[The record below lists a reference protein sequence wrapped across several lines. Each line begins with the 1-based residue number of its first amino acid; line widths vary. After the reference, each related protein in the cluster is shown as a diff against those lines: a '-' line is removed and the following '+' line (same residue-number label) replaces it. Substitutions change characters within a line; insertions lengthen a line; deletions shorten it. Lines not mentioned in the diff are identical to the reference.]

1 MNNFLLYMVESG
13 ICLGLFYLVY
23 LVFLRRETFFA
34 INRFYLMLSI
44 PLSFLIPLINLP
56 SPFRTAP
63 PTQQQNLFA
72 PVSSAQ
78 TNSFGLV
85 DILWVIYLAGVGLF
99 LARFAYKITQLI
111 LLIRK
116 NEHQKYG
123 RIHLVYIDED
133 SAPFSFFNFFFLN
146 KSKISQHDL
155 LRIIDHELVHINQHH
170 TVDLIIIELLT
181 IVEWFNPFV
190 RPYKTS
196 LKETHEYLA
205 DNHVIQ
211 QGCSRAKYQLLIF
224 EQHVG
229 VKLFE
234 FVNNFNHSLI
244 KRRITMMTKG
254 KSKTWAKS
262 KFFLMIPVICFLVLA
277 FANPK
282 PATPKAQAKLTTE
295 YVLPTLD
302 EPNGPAATEDQK
314 ASEDEKKKEK
324 EHKLQE
330 IQLKEQ
336 KLKKE
341 YEKTD
346 DPKKK
351 ELIKKKLIE
360 IQKMKEKEGWIEHN
374 PGTITEE
381 QYIETTKKIKA
392 KLANTDDPEETKKLK
407 AKLANLQEMKKKG
420 LVKSSIAINYEK
432 EAAKLK
438 EMYEKT
444 DDPEKKKL
452 IKEKLMQLKELA
464 AKEREKKKG
473 KSIPD

>member
-1 MNNFLLYMVESG
+1 MKMNNLLLYMVESG

-23 LVFLRRETFFA
+23 WAFLRKETFFA
-34 INRFYLMLSI
+34 INRFFLMFSV

-56 SPFRTAP
+56 SPLKTAP
-63 PTQQQNLFA
+63 SLEQQHLFA
-72 PVSSAQ
+72 PVSNLQ
-78 TNSFGLV
+78 TNSFGLM
-85 DILWVIYLAGVGLF
+85 DILWVIYLAGVGFF
-99 LARFAYKITQLI
+99 LARFAYKIALLL
-111 LLIRK
+111 LLIKK
-116 NEHQKYG
+116 NGYKKYG
-123 RIHLVYIDED
+123 RINLVFIDED

-146 KSKISQHDL
+146 KSNVSQHDL

-170 TVDLIIIELLT
+170 TLDLIIIELLT

-205 DNHVIQ
+205 DNHVIA

-229 VKLFE
+229 LKLFE

-262 KFFLMIPVICFLVLA
+262 KFLLMIPVICFLVLA
-277 FANPK
+277 FANPR
-282 PATPKAQAKLTTE
+282 PASPTTQAKMTTE
-295 YVLPTLD
+295 NALPALD
-302 EPNGPAATEDQK
+302 EPNGPAAAEDQK
-314 ASEDEKKKEK
+314 ASDDKKKKEK

-330 IQLKEQ
+330 IILKEQ
-336 KLKKE
+336 QLKKE

-346 DPKKK
+346 DP
-351 ELIKKKLIE
+351 EKKKLIKE
-360 IQKMKEKEGWIEHN
+360 KLIQIQQMKQKEGWVEHN

-381 QYIETTKKIKA
+381 QYIETTKKIKT

-407 AKLANLQEMKKKG
+407 AKLAELQEMKKNG
-420 LVKSSIAINYEK
+420 LVKSSTAIDYEK

-452 IKEKLMQLKELA
+452 IKEKLMQIKQML
-464 AKEREKKKG
+464 AKEKAKKNEK
-473 KSIPD
+473 

>member
-1 MNNFLLYMVESG
+1 MTNFLLYLVESG

-23 LVFLRRETFFA
+23 WAFLRKETFFA
-34 INRFYLMLSI
+34 INRLFLMLSI

-56 SPFRTAP
+56 SPLKTAP
-63 PTQQQNLFA
+63 PGEQRHLFV
-72 PVSSAQ
+72 PVSNIQA
-78 TNSFGLV
+78 NSFGLM
-85 DILWVIYLAGVGLF
+85 DMLLVIYLAGAGFF
-99 LARFAYKITQLI
+99 LVRFAYKIAQLF
-111 LLIRK
+111 LLIKK
-116 NEHQKYG
+116 NGYQKYG
-123 RIHLVYIDED
+123 NINLVFIEEN

-170 TVDLIIIELLT
+170 TIDLIIIELLT

-190 RPYKTS
+190 RPYKSS

-205 DNHVIQ
+205 DNHVIA

-229 VKLFE
+229 LKLFE

-262 KFFLMIPVICFLVLA
+262 KFLLMIPVICFLVLA
-277 FANPK
+277 FANPR
-282 PATPKAQAKLTTE
+282 PASPTAQAKMTTE
-295 YVLPTLD
+295 NALPALD

-314 ASEDEKKKEK
+314 ASDDKKKKEK

-330 IQLKEQ
+330 IMLKEQQLKE
-336 KLKKE
+336 E
-341 YEKTD
+341 FEKTD
-346 DPKKK
+346 DP
-351 ELIKKKLIE
+351 EKKKLIKQKLVE
-360 IQKMKEKEGWIEHN
+360 IQKMKEAEGWVEHN

-381 QYIETTKKIKA
+381 QYVETTKKIKI
-392 KLANTDDPEETKKLK
+392 KLADTDDPEETKKLK
-407 AKLANLQEMKKKG
+407 AKLADLEEMKKKG
-420 LVKSSIAINYEK
+420 LVKSSTIIDYEK
-432 EAAKLK
+432 EAVKLK

-452 IKEKLMQLKELA
+452 IKEKLMQIKEML
-464 AKEREKKKG
+464 AKEKAKKNEK
-473 KSIPD
+473 

>member
-1 MNNFLLYMVESG
+1 MKMSNFLLYMVESG
-13 ICLGLFYLVY
+13 VCLGLFYLVY
-23 LVFLRRETFFA
+23 WAFLRKETFFT
-34 INRFYLMLSI
+34 INRFFLMFSI
-44 PLSFLIPLINLP
+44 PLSFLIPLINLT
-56 SPFRTAP
+56 SPLKTAP
-63 PTQQQNLFA
+63 PIEQRHLFA
-72 PVSSAQ
+72 PVSNLQ
-78 TNSFGLV
+78 TNSFGLM

-99 LARFAYKITQLI
+99 LARFVFKIAQLL
-111 LLIRK
+111 LLIKK
-116 NEHQKYG
+116 NGYQKYG
-123 RIHLVYIDED
+123 RINLVFIEED

-146 KSKISQHDL
+146 KSNVSQRDL
-155 LRIIDHELVHINQHH
+155 LRIIDHELVHINQYH
-170 TVDLIIIELLT
+170 TIDLMIIELLT

-205 DNHVIQ
+205 DNHVIA

-229 VKLFE
+229 LKLFE

-262 KFFLMIPVICFLVLA
+262 KFLLMIPVICFLVLA
-277 FANPK
+277 FANPR
-282 PATPKAQAKLTTE
+282 PASPTTQAKMTAE
-295 YVLPTLD
+295 NALPTLD
-302 EPNGPAATEDQK
+302 GPNGPAATEDQK
-314 ASEDEKKKEK
+314 ASDDKKKKEK

-330 IQLKEQ
+330 IMMKEQQLKT
-336 KLKKE
+336 E

-346 DPKKK
+346 DPEKKK
-351 ELIKKKLIE
+351 LIKEKLIE
-360 IQKMKEKEGWIEHN
+360 IQKMKEKEGWVKHN

-381 QYIETTKKIKA
+381 QYVETTKKIKTR
-392 KLANTDDPEETKKLK
+392 LANTDDPEETKKLK
-407 AKLANLQEMKKKG
+407 AKLADLQEMKKKG
-420 LVKSSIAINYEK
+420 LVKSSTAIDYEK

-452 IKEKLMQLKELA
+452 IKEKLMQIKEML
-464 AKEREKKKG
+464 AKEKEKKNEK
-473 KSIPD
+473 

>member
-1 MNNFLLYMVESG
+1 MVESG
-13 ICLGLFYLVY
+13 VCLGLFYLVY
-23 LVFLRRETFFA
+23 WTFLRKETFFA
-34 INRFYLMLSI
+34 TNRFFLMLSI
-44 PLSFLIPLINLP
+44 PLSFLIPLVNLP
-56 SPFRTAP
+56 SPLRTAP
-63 PTQQQNLFA
+63 SMEQQHFFT
-72 PVSSAQ
+72 PVSGIQ
-78 TNSFGLV
+78 TNSFGLM
-85 DILWVIYLAGVGLF
+85 DMLWVIYLAGVGFF
-99 LARFAYKITQLI
+99 LARFAYKITRLF
-111 LLIRK
+111 LLIKK
-116 NEHQKYG
+116 NGYQRYG
-123 RIHLVYIDED
+123 RINLVFINED

-146 KSKISQHDL
+146 KSNVSQRDL
-155 LRIIDHELVHINQHH
+155 LRIIDHELVHINQYH
-170 TVDLIIIELLT
+170 TLDLIVIELLT

-205 DNHVIQ
+205 DNHVIA

-229 VKLFE
+229 LKLFE

-262 KFFLMIPVICFLVLA
+262 KFLLTIPVICFLVLA

-282 PATPKAQAKLTTE
+282 PASPTSQAKMTAE
-295 YVLPTLD
+295 NVQPALD
-302 EPNGPAATEDQK
+302 GPNGSAATEDQK
-314 ASEDEKKKEK
+314 ASDDKKKKEK

-330 IQLKEQ
+330 IMLKEQ
-336 KLKKE
+336 QLKKE
-341 YEKTD
+341 YEKTE
-346 DPKKK
+346 DP
-351 ELIKKKLIE
+351 EKKKLIKEKLLE
-360 IQKMKEKEGWIEHN
+360 IQLLKQKEGLVEHN

-381 QYIETTKKIKA
+381 QYIETTKKIKT

-407 AKLANLQEMKKKG
+407 AKLAQLQEMKKKG
-420 LVKSSIAINYEK
+420 LVKSSTAIDYEK

-452 IKEKLMQLKELA
+452 IKEKLMQIKEMW
-464 AKEREKKKG
+464 AKEKAKKKE
-473 KSIPD
+473 K

>member
-1 MNNFLLYMVESG
+1 MNNYLLYMVESG

-23 LVFLRRETFFA
+23 WAFLRKETFFA
-34 INRFYLMLSI
+34 INRLLLMLSI

-56 SPFRTAP
+56 SPLKTAP
-63 PTQQQNLFA
+63 PVEQQHLFA
-72 PVSSAQ
+72 PVSNIQA
-78 TNSFGLV
+78 NSFGLMDV
-85 DILWVIYLAGVGLF
+85 LWVIYLAGVGFF
-99 LARFAYKITQLI
+99 LARFAYKIAQLF
-111 LLIRK
+111 LLIKK
-116 NEHQKYG
+116 NGYQKYG
-123 RIHLVYIDED
+123 KINLVFIEEN

-146 KSKISQHDL
+146 KSNVSQHDL
-155 LRIIDHELVHINQHH
+155 LRIIDHELVHINQYHSI
-170 TVDLIIIELLT
+170 DLIIIELLT

-205 DNHVIQ
+205 DNHVIA
-211 QGCSRAKYQLLIF
+211 QGCSKAKYQLLIF

-229 VKLFE
+229 LKLFE

-262 KFFLMIPVICFLVLA
+262 KFLLMIPVICFLVLA

-282 PATPKAQAKLTTE
+282 PASSTTQAKMTSE
-295 YVLPTLD
+295 DVLPALD
-302 EPNGPAATEDQK
+302 ESNGPAATEDQK
-314 ASEDEKKKEK
+314 ALDDEKKKEK

-336 KLKKE
+336 QLKEE

-351 ELIKKKLIE
+351 ELIKKKLVE
-360 IQKMKEKEGWIEHN
+360 IQKMKEAEGWVEVK
-374 PGTITEE
+374 PLTMTEQ
-381 QYIETTKKIKA
+381 QYIDT
-392 KLANTDDPEETKKLK
+392 TKKLK
-407 AKLANLQEMKKKG
+407 TLIEKTEDPEEKAKLKEKLAQLQMMKEKG
-420 LVKSSIAINYEK
+420 LIKSETAIDYEK

-444 DDPEKKKL
+444 EDPEKKRL
-452 IKEKLMQLKELA
+452 IKEKLMQLKEML
-464 AKEREKKKG
+464 AKEKAKKNEK
-473 KSIPD
+473 